1 MGDSG
6 TNHQELLV
14 TRKNERYIEGYDSYQ
29 RNKNNTEQ
37 PAGKLMPNSISDKP
51 WTHISTD
58 FITKLPLV

>member
-1 MGDSG
+1 MK
-6 TNHQELLV
+6 EM
-14 TRKNERYIEGYDSYQ
+14 KRYIEGYDSYQ
-29 RNKNNTEQ
+29 RNKNHTEQ